1 MDERNN
7 NGFGGKPDAPSGFD
21 SYYNKP
27 QKKAGSF
34 QVHIDGITDSE
45 PKKPAAPKTP
55 AEPKKPANPSASGA
69 ARPTQGQP
77 SAQKKQFSVNIPE
90 NKPKKRPA
98 NASAS
103 ASKASRTNAGKR
115 PAAKSKSA
123 ASAKKSPQRAN
134 QKGGTKK
141 TTSRQ
146 VLTPEQQ
153 KRQKE
158 QRRYNFTKGLLI
170 ACACIIFIVTFTAA
184 LSTLALSTVNDILAI
199 NKDESTSVS
208 IVIPKEATDF
218 DSVYEIL
225 CNNGLIKR
233 KKICRLFCQFR
244 HYDEYYSSSQKKN
257 VPVKYEPGVYYLETG
272 SGIETMLETIKADR
286 NVSKDT
292 VTLTFPEGW
301 SIAQIFEKIE
311 KYGVCTADKLYANL
325 DIVGQQFDFYNK
337 IPATTG
343 RYLKA
348 EGYLYPD
355 TYDFY
360 IGENASSVLKKLF
373 NNFQKKWDSECTK
386 KAKQLGLT
394 VDQVMIIASI
404 IQREAKDKTQMADI
418 SSVIHNRL
426 ADKATYP
433 LLEMNSTKDY
443 ITSLKKYNLFNDS
456 YYSIYLDSYNT
467 YSAEGLPPGAI
478 CNPGL
483 DAIHAALNPNDT
495 DYYFFCHD
503 ENGNIYLAVTAAEHQ
518 ANTERLLLYGGGTN
532 EQ

>member
-7 NGFGGKPDAPSGFD
+7 NGFGGNRDVPSGFD
-21 SYYNKP
+21 SYYSKQ
-27 QKKAGSF
+27 QKKADSF
-34 QVHIDGITDSE
+34 KVHIEGLSDLE
-45 PKKPAAPKTP
+45 PEKGTTPSQSTGAPRQQ
-55 AEPKKPANPSASGA
+55 APS
-69 ARPTQGQP
+69 
-77 SAQKKQFSVNIPE
+77 SAPRKQFSVNIPE
-90 NKPKKRPA
+90 NKPKKRPP
-98 NASAS
+98 NASGTAARNS
-103 ASKASRTNAGKR
+103 NGSTAKRNPASKAKAGS
-115 PAAKSKSA
+115 P
-123 ASAKKSPQRAN
+123 AKKGAKPTA
-134 QKGGTKK
+134 KK
-141 TTSRQ
+141 AAPKNSSSRQ
-146 VLTPEQQ
+146 VLTPEQLKKQ
-153 KRQKE
+153 KALKK
-158 QRRYNFTKGLLI
+158 YNFTKGLLV
-170 ACACIIFIVTFTAA
+170 ACACVIFIVTFTAA

-199 NKDESTSVS
+199 SKEESTSVS
-208 IVIPKEATDF
+208 VVIPKEATDF

-233 KKICRLFCQFR
+233 KRICKLFCKFR

-257 VPVKYEPGVYYLETG
+257 VPVEYEPGVYYLETG
-272 SGIETMLETIKADR
+272 SGIEVMLEAIKADR

-301 SIAQIFEKIE
+301 SIAQIFEKLE
-311 KYGVCTADKLYANL
+311 KYGVCSAEKLYANL
-325 DIVGQQFDFYNK
+325 DIVGQQFDFYTK
-337 IPATTG
+337 IPSTTG

-355 TYDFY
+355 TYDFF

-373 NNFQKKWDSECTK
+373 KNFQKKWDSECEK
-386 KAKQLGLT
+386 KAKQLGLS

-426 ADKATYP
+426 ANKATYP

-443 ITSLKKYNLFNDS
+443 ITSMKKYKLFSDS

-478 CNPGL
+478 CNPGI
-483 DAIHAALNPNDT
+483 DAIKAALNPNDT

>member
-7 NGFGGKPDAPSGFD
+7 NGFGGKPDVPSGFD
-21 SYYNKP
+21 SYYSK
-27 QKKAGSF
+27 QQRKADTF
-34 QVHIDGITDSE
+34 KVHIEGLTDEE
-45 PKKPAAPKTP
+45 PKRTP
-55 AEPKKPANPSASGA
+55 TPSASGTNA
-69 ARPTQGQP
+69 PAQTP
-77 SAQKKQFSVNIPE
+77 SSAPKKPFSVNIPE
-90 NKPKKRPA
+90 SQPKKRPQSSA
-98 NASAS
+98 GSASRTGGNTGKKPSAGSRTAS
-103 ASKASRTNAGKR
+103 ASKKKAQ
-115 PAAKSKSA
+115 PAAKKA
-123 ASAKKSPQRAN
+123 PAKKTAA
-134 QKGGTKK
+134 
-141 TTSRQ
+141 RQ

-153 KRQKE
+153 KKQKA
-158 QRRYNFTKGLLI
+158 QKKYNFTKGLLI
-170 ACACIIFIVTFTAA
+170 TCACVIFIVTFTAA
-184 LSTLALSTVNDILAI
+184 LSTLALSTINDILAI

-208 IVIPKEATDF
+208 VVIPQEATDF

-225 CNNGLIKR
+225 CNNGLVQR
-233 KKICRLFCQFR
+233 KLICKLFCKFR
-244 HYDEYYSSSQKKN
+244 HYDEYYSSSQQKN
-257 VPVKYEPGVYYLETG
+257 VPVEYEPGVYYLETG
-272 SGIETMLETIKADR
+272 SGIEMMLETIKADR

-301 SIAQIFEKIE
+301 TIAQIFEKIE
-311 KYGVCTADKLYANL
+311 KYGVCTAEKLYANL
-325 DIVGQQFDFYNK
+325 DIVGQQYDFYND
-337 IPATTG
+337 IPSTTG

-373 NNFQKKWDSECTK
+373 RNFQKKWDSECEK

-394 VDQVMIIASI
+394 TDQVMIIASI

-443 ITSLKKYNLFNDS
+443 ITSMKKYKLFNDS

-467 YSAEGLPPGAI
+467 YSTEGLPPGAI
-478 CNPGL
+478 CNPGI
-483 DAIHAALNPNDT
+483 DAIKAALNPNDT

>member
-1 MDERNN
+1 MDERNS
-7 NGFGGKPDAPSGFD
+7 NGFDGKPDAPSGFD
-21 SYYNKP
+21 SYYNKS
-27 QKKAGSF
+27 QRKADSF
-34 QVHIDGITDSE
+34 KVHIEGLADDSE
-45 PKKPAAPKTP
+45 TNKPAAPKRPAASPAANTP
-55 AEPKKPANPSASGA
+55 KPSP
-69 ARPTQGQP
+69 QP
-77 SAQKKQFSVNIPE
+77 QQVQKKQFSVNIPE

-98 NASAS
+98 NASAPTS
-103 ASKASRTNAGKR
+103 GPNQKKK
-115 PAAKSKSA
+115 PAAKSSA
-123 ASAKKSPQRAN
+123 AAAPKKSTKKEDK
-134 QKGGTKK
+134 KGKSKK
-141 TTSRQ
+141 TTARQ

-153 KRQKE
+153 RRKKE
-158 QRRYNFTKGLLI
+158 QRKYNFTKGLLI
-170 ACACIIFIVTFTAA
+170 TCACIIFIVTLTAA

-199 NKDESTSVS
+199 NKTDSTSVS

-225 CNNGLIKR
+225 CNNGLVKR
-233 KKICRLFCQFR
+233 KKICKLFCQFR
-244 HYDEYYSSSQKKN
+244 HYDKYYSAAQKKD
-257 VPVKYEPGVYYLETG
+257 VPVEYEPGVYYLETG
-272 SGIETMLETIKADR
+272 SGIEMMLETIKADR

-325 DIVGQQFDFYNK
+325 DIVGEQFDFYNK

-355 TYDFY
+355 TYDFFV
-360 IGENASSVLKKLF
+360 GENASSVLKKLF
-373 NNFQKKWDSECTK
+373 KNFQKKWDSECAK

-394 VDQVMIIASI
+394 MDQVIIIASI

-443 ITSLKKYNLFNDS
+443 ITSLKKYKLFNDS

-467 YSAEGLPPGAI
+467 YSSEGLPPGAI
-478 CNPGL
+478 CNPGF
-483 DAIHAALNPNDT
+483 DAITAALNPNNT

-503 ENGNIYLAVTAAEHQ
+503 DSGNIYLAVTAAEHQ
-518 ANTERLLLYGGGTN
+518 ANTERLLLYGGGQD

>member
-7 NGFGGKPDAPSGFD
+7 NGFGTNSDAPSGFD

-27 QKKAGSF
+27 QRRADAFK
-34 QVHIDGITDSE
+34 VHIEGITDVNEPEKTAYNRQGKVAPASE
-45 PKKPAAPKTP
+45 PKK
-55 AEPKKPANPSASGA
+55 
-69 ARPTQGQP
+69 
-77 SAQKKQFSVNIPE
+77 FSVNIPDE
-90 NKPKKRPA
+90 KPKAARNSTPKQPA
-98 NASAS
+98 PARAARTSTKTTNTKKAASAS
-103 ASKASRTNAGKR
+103 TSKGKRSTPAGK
-115 PAAKSKSA
+115 
-123 ASAKKSPQRAN
+123 
-134 QKGGTKK
+134 K
-141 TTSRQ
+141 TSSRR

-153 KRQKE
+153 KRKKAQKK
-158 QRRYNFTKGLLI
+158 YNFTKGVLI
-170 ACACIIFIVTFTAA
+170 TCACLVMIVTLTAI
-184 LSTLALSTVNDILAI
+184 LSTVALSTVNDILAI
-199 NKDESTSVS
+199 NKEDSATVS

-233 KKICRLFCQFR
+233 KGICKLFCKFR
-244 HYDEYYSSSQKKN
+244 HYDEYYSSKQKKT
-257 VPVKYEPGVYYLETG
+257 VPVEYEPGVYYLETG
-272 SGIETMLETIKADR
+272 SGIEVMLEAIKADR

-301 SIAQIFEKIE
+301 TIAQIFEKIE

-325 DIVGQQFDFYNK
+325 DIVGQQYDFYNK
-337 IPATTG
+337 IPSTSG

-355 TYDFY
+355 TYDFF

-373 NNFQKKWDSECTK
+373 GNFQKKWDSECDK

-394 VDQVMIIASI
+394 EDQVMIIASI

-443 ITSLKKYNLFNDS
+443 IASLKKYKVFDES

-467 YSAEGLPPGAI
+467 YSSQGLPPGAI
-478 CNPGL
+478 CNPGIE
-483 DAIHAALNPNDT
+483 AIHAALNPNDT
-495 DYYFFCHD
+495 NYYFFCHD
-503 ENGNIYLAVTAAEHQ
+503 TNGNIYLAVTAAEHK
-518 ANTERLLLYGGGTN
+518 ANTEKLLLYGTGG
-532 EQ
+532 EDVQ